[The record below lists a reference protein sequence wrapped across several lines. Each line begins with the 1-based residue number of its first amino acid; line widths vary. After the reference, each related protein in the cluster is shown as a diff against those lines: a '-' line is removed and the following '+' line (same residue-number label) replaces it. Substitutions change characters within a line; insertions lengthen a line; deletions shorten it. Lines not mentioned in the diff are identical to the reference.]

1 MTGKQEHGIRVK
13 KPPSHEPHELG
24 KTGDPG
30 LTHVTE
36 TRTGEPSAGDRNPS
50 GRTFLGQ
57 PGTLAN
63 LFSVEMWERFSF
75 YGMQGILLIYM
86 YFQAT
91 EGGLGIDE
99 GVATGIVGA
108 YGGMVYVFC
117 ILGGW
122 VADRLIGSE
131 RAMFYSALLIMAG
144 HIALALVPGIPGLV
158 LGLLLVAVG
167 SGGLKA
173 NVANLVGH
181 LYTRE
186 DPRRDAG
193 FSIFYMG
200 VNIGGL
206 FGPLVTGWV
215 QQSWGFHLGFGLAA
229 LGMGIGLLQYSLRRK
244 DLPEDV
250 HAVPD
255 PLPRRQ
261 YPKWIAIAAAALVVV
276 GVLLGTGVV
285 HAGNLADVVVI
296 LAAAAAVAIFAYLL
310 ASSKVTGMERSRVIA
325 FIPLFIG
332 SAAFFALFQ
341 QQFTVIT
348 LYSDT
353 RLDREI
359 LGWEMP
365 IPWVQSITPVFI
377 ILFAPVFAW
386 LWTRLGKRQPNTPV
400 KFALGIALMGS
411 AFLLFLPM
419 VSTAAVPVLWIAL
432 ILFAATMG
440 ELLVSPVGLSLS
452 TKLAPLNFPVMM
464 VALYNLSVAL
474 GTALAGSLAG
484 FYSAENEGTYFGVLG
499 AVTIGIGVVMLLV
512 SKPIHKAMKG
522 ID

>member
-1 MTGKQEHGIRVK
+1 MGGA
-13 KPPSHEPHELG
+13 
-24 KTGDPG
+24 GDPG
-30 LTHVTE
+30 LTHVAE
-36 TRTGEPSAGDRNPS
+36 TTSPDSSEHEHNPS
-50 GRTFLGQ
+50 GRTFFGQ
-57 PGTLAN
+57 PGPLAN

-86 YFQAT
+86 YFQT
-91 EGGLGIDE
+91 TDGGLGIDE

-122 VADRLIGSE
+122 VADRLLGSE
-131 RAMFYSALLIMAG
+131 RTMFYSAVLIMCG
-144 HIALALVPGIPGLV
+144 HIALALVPAIPGLV
-158 LGLLLVAVG
+158 LGLVLVAVG

-181 LYTRE
+181 LYSRE

-193 FSIFYMG
+193 FSLFYMG

-206 FGPLVTGWV
+206 FGPLLTGWV
-215 QQSWGFHLGFGLAA
+215 QQTWGFHLGFGLAA
-229 LGMGIGLLQYSLRRK
+229 IGMAVGLTQYWVRRK
-244 DLPEDV
+244 DLPDDV

-255 PLPRRQ
+255 PLPRSQ
-261 YPKWIAIAAAALVVV
+261 YPRWVLMAVAGLVVI

-285 HAGNLADVVVI
+285 NAANLADVVVI
-296 LAAAAAVAIFAYLL
+296 LAAVAAVGIFAFLL
-310 ASSKVTGMERSRVIA
+310 VSSKVQGVERSRVIA

-332 SAAFFALFQ
+332 SSAFFALFQ

-353 RLDREI
+353 RLDRN
-359 LGWEMP
+359 LFGWEMP
-365 IPWVQSITPVFI
+365 IPWVQSINPVFI

-386 LWTRLGKRQPNTPV
+386 LWTRMGKRQPNTPV
-400 KFALGIALMGS
+400 KFAIGIALMGA

-452 TKLAPLNFPVMM
+452 TKLAPVNYPVLM

-484 FYSAENEGTYFGVLG
+484 FYTAENEGAYFGVLG
-499 AVTIGIGVVMLLV
+499 AVTIAIGVVMLIV
-512 SKPIHKAMKG
+512 SKPVHRAMRG
-522 ID
+522 VD